1 MNEAYKILVNNAL
14 ERYHF
19 RLAELGVSEDS
30 TARELAEQAIYGLFM
45 HVFAS
50 DDKVA
55 QEELRLIVAELFN
68 GSAVIEPYFIERA
81 A

>member
-45 HVFAS
+45 HARVR
-50 DDKVA
+50 
-55 QEELRLIVAELFN
+55 QR
-68 GSAVIEPYFIERA
+68 
-81 A
+81 